1 MRFCSLGLG
10 ANAEM
15 YCARAEWQL
24 MQLNG
29 GYGDYTGWYFN
40 ANGGLTLNSSMF
52 SGWLG
57 EYLLPPLPPCSE
69 TLCFARSSI

>member
-1 MRFCSLGLG
+1 MGRV
-10 ANAEM
+10 
-15 YCARAEWQL
+15 RAEWQL
-24 MQLNG
+24 TQMNG

-57 EYLLPPLPPCSE
+57 EYRVSPTLLQ
-69 TLCFARSSI
+69 TLLQCESLNMQK